1 MVLERRRA
9 RRVLLRRV
17 RRAHLSGA
25 RAVAAP
31 PAGDD
36 AVHDRAHAVLREE
49 VERGAVGRRKADD
62 EVHAAVVDGL
72 YVRVRLRVRL
82 QTVRADEQLQAVHPL
97 RRRFRVARGIVR
109 VERHVLVGLRR
120 EERRVDD
127 GAELVGRQGLLRV
140 ERIRC
145 RVRLQPGLEPRRRR
159 VVRAE
164 RERADEKPPRTH
176 LVLEEHRLADQVLV
190 GRRDF
195 DDRVERN
202 ARLELHRRAILHQPP
217 ELPAAE
223 SFVRHSL
230 QRGMPWLDDRR
241 VVSGSSSGK
250 ADPERGPKRLE
261 RPLPE
266 KQHAFATPHRHEKVV
281 TRDVGD
287 DTAGHAVTRDA

>member
-17 RRAHLSGA
+17 RLAHLPGTL
-25 RAVAAP
+25 AVAAP

-36 AVHDRAHAVLREE
+36 LVHDRAHAVLRED
-49 VERGAVGRRKADD
+49 VERGAVGRRQPSDD

-82 QTVRADEQLQAVHPL
+82 QTVRADEQLRAVHPL
-97 RRRFRVARGIVR
+97 GRRFRVARGIVR

-164 RERADEKPPRTH
+164 RE
-176 LVLEEHRLADQVLV
+176 
-190 GRRDF
+190 
-195 DDRVERN
+195 
-202 ARLELHRRAILHQPP
+202 
-217 ELPAAE
+217 
-223 SFVRHSL
+223 
-230 QRGMPWLDDRR
+230 
-241 VVSGSSSGK
+241 
-250 ADPERGPKRLE
+250 
-261 RPLPE
+261 
-266 KQHAFATPHRHEKVV
+266 
-281 TRDVGD
+281 
-287 DTAGHAVTRDA
+287 